1 MHCVGRTS
9 RKYGLDRLALLAL
22 WLVQEGIDLIQ
33 IEVLALEEV
42 GFLLSKKPRR
52 PFVNPVGDDIFASI
66 YETTSRMCPSDGDG
80 TFAPIYKPL
89 DRYVWLKSRNGKNIR
104 HPNIFKLSI
113 LEDNWEVG

>member
-42 GFLLSKKPRR
+42 GFLLSKKPRC
-52 PFVNPVGDDIFASI
+52 PLVNLVGDDIFASMKQPP
-66 YETTSRMCPSDGDG
+66 ECALWMAMVLLP
-80 TFAPIYKPL
+80 
-89 DRYVWLKSRNGKNIR
+89 
-104 HPNIFKLSI
+104 LSI
-113 LEDNWEVG
+113 NHWIDMFG